1 MTCQACQSAE
11 KNPATGLFQSDCPE
25 CKVRAVAQGPEFH
38 NAQRIGRLTAE
49 YKRVLTLAIGG
60 DVQEAHAKVK
70 TWAERLRGTI

>member
-1 MTCQACQSAE
+1 MNCQTCAE
-11 KNPATGLFQSDCPE
+11 AERNPMTGLYQANCPE

-38 NAQRIGRLTAE
+38 RCMQIGRLTAE

-70 TWAERLRGTI
+70 AWHEKVAA